1 MDIYTTNPSTQYPTT
16 MFYRTEDGVFDIC
29 KGCNMK
35 IKVRGS
41 KSNYPMRRHL
51 ASKSHKTLVSVHV
64 SGDMLNP
71 HFTPTVEDPVCRE
84 PSAEEE
90 HVLEKPVYQTLAVD
104 DIRDVTQVALL
115 LGEEDESRIPPLS
128 SYEISQVEEKI
139 TDFYKTGAQNT
150 TYIEQNAETACKY
163 LYLTRFFN
171 REGVENCI

>member
-1 MDIYTTNPSTQYPTT
+1 MGKYTTNPSTPWPAT

-41 KSNYPMRRHL
+41 KSSYPMSRHL

-71 HFTPTVEDPVCRE
+71 QFTPTVEDPVCRE

-90 HVLEKPVYQTLAVD
+90 HVLEKPVYQVPM
-104 DIRDVTQVALL
+104 V
-115 LGEEDESRIPPLS
+115 LGEEDESRISTVS

-139 TDFYKTGAQNT
+139 TDFYKTGVQNT